1 MNSADAWFEPP
12 MRLERIRVDNF
23 KSLVDFELQLAPFTC
38 LIGLNGAGKSTVL
51 QAIDF
56 AAQLFRGDIDGWL
69 AHRGWQ
75 VADLGSKLTKRSN
88 IAIELWLSAGPTRF
102 HWSGAFNRAR
112 RRCTREQLSINGE
125 SRFTVGNQR
134 YDFPLRACVLPLLP
148 QKTRR
153 GAALDRGTRIGFQYS
168 GSLLSQLDPDLV
180 PESVHRVLDFMCS
193 IALPGAPSP
202 RQPGRRADREGRLGF
217 GGENPGAFLN
227 ASPFLGHPRL
237 PGRIESLY
245 RELEAAAARPGRPGK
260 QGVTQ
265 EVPFDQALTAA
276 ARHGNDAML
285 RLLPVFAELLTDSG
299 VLLFDEVENGI
310 NPQLVEPLLGA
321 LVTAR
326 QQVLVTTHS
335 PVILNAL
342 DDDLARAGVQYLYR
356 TPEGFTRSVPFFSIP
371 SVSEKLDVMGPGEA
385 FVDTDLTRLQDEI
398 RSMAG
403 YLIS

>member
-1 MNSADAWFEPP
+1 M
-12 MRLERIRVDNF
+12 
-23 KSLVDFELQLAPFTC
+23 
-38 LIGLNGAGKSTVL
+38 
-51 QAIDF
+51 
-56 AAQLFRGDIDGWL
+56 
-69 AHRGWQ
+69 
-75 VADLGSKLTKRSN
+75 
-88 IAIELWLSAGPTRF
+88 
-102 HWSGAFNRAR
+102 
-112 RRCTREQLSINGE
+112 
-125 SRFTVGNQR
+125 
-134 YDFPLRACVLPLLP
+134 
-148 QKTRR
+148 
-153 GAALDRGTRIGFQYS
+153 
-168 GSLLSQLDPDLV
+168 
-180 PESVHRVLDFMCS
+180 
-193 IALPGAPSP
+193 
-202 RQPGRRADREGRLGF
+202 
-217 GGENPGAFLN
+217 
-227 ASPFLGHPRL
+227 
-237 PGRIESLY
+237 
-245 RELEAAAARPGRPGK
+245 
-260 QGVTQ
+260 TQ
-265 EVPFDQALTAA
+265 EVPIDQALTAA